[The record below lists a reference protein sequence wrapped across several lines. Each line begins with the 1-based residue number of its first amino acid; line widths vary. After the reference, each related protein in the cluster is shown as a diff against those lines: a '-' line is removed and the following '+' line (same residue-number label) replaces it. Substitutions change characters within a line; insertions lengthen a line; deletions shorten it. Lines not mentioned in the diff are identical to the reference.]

1 MVPSFLLVSL
11 NMKAIPGEATLTRRR
26 KKLDMMIKGDDLGNA
41 YAATLSRIKVS
52 EGGKSTLGMEVL
64 MWVSHAKRP
73 LHVNEL
79 CHALGVEGSE
89 DLATRN
95 IPKIVTLLAF
105 TLGFVTVEKSSF
117 TVRLVHYTLQ
127 EHLSNNTELFP
138 NAHLIIT
145 EVCLTYLNF
154 PHVRGISPAFCS
166 VPPTAPFVK
175 YASCH

>member
-1 MVPSFLLVSL
+1 
-11 NMKAIPGEATLTRRR
+11 MKAIPGEATLTPRR
-26 KKLDMMIKGDDLGNA
+26 KKLDMMIKGDHLGNA
-41 YAATLSRIKVS
+41 HAATLSRIKVS

-64 MWVSHAKRP
+64 MWVSHAKWL

-89 DLATRN
+89 DLDTRN

-138 NAHLIIT
+138 NAHSIIW
-145 EVCLTYLNF
+145 
-154 PHVRGISPAFCS
+154 R
-166 VPPTAPFVK
+166 FV
-175 YASCH
+175 